1 MADEV
6 TPAAVES
13 TPTPVNSDPASS
25 TSVEAPRSTET
36 ERSAVEASV
45 GSKFSSVFKD
55 ADDDTVVEPAETVT
69 DPKTG
74 EEKPAEASVEAA
86 ATEQAPKPTPGATPA
101 TQVVPAAYARSLK
114 AYGWTED
121 EIGAAYKADPANFLR
136 TAAKFHENRN
146 EETRRMSE
154 MGRLAKQQADTQQ
167 AAAQPPPSSVS
178 EKFSVIDIAALKKA
192 YGDKEPF
199 VQQLEQVNKVV
210 EFANQVMPWMKQSQ
224 ERQRQAEM
232 QTLSGQIDSFFG
244 GKDLAEYAD
253 AYGKTAADLKP
264 EQMASRQKVLETADL
279 LIRGAR
285 VSGRTL
291 SLDDAL
297 TMAHDSV
304 SGPVK
309 TKAVRQEIVAA
320 VKTRNAAIS
329 LKPSSRSSSAKG
341 DTPRKNLETKVGKSL
356 AGVFSGN

>member
-1 MADEV
+1 
-6 TPAAVES
+6 
-13 TPTPVNSDPASS
+13 
-25 TSVEAPRSTET
+25 
-36 ERSAVEASV
+36 
-45 GSKFSSVFKD
+45 VFKD
-55 ADDDTVVEPAETVT
+55 ADDEQVVETPAATVT

-74 EEKPAEASVEAA
+74 EEKPAEAPVETA
-86 ATEQAPKPTPGATPA
+86 ATEQAPKPTPSATPA
-101 TQVVPAAYARSLK
+101 SQVVPAAYARSLK

-121 EIGAAYKADPANFLR
+121 EIASAYKADPANFLR
-136 TAAKFHENRN
+136 TASKFHENRN

-154 MGRLAKQQADTQQ
+154 LGRLAKQQSDAQ
-167 AAAQPPPSSVS
+167 AATSTPPPSSVP
-178 EKFSVIDIAALKKA
+178 EKFSVIDIAALKKT

-210 EFANQVMPWMKQSQ
+210 EFANQVMPWMMQSQ
-224 ERQRQAEM
+224 ARQRQAEM
-232 QTLSGQIDSFFG
+232 QTLSTQIDGFFG
-244 GKDLAEYAD
+244 GKDLAGYSEM
-253 AYGKTAADLKP
+253 YGKTAADLKP

-309 TKAVRQEIVAA
+309 TQAVRQKIVDAA
-320 VKTRNAAIS
+320 KTRNAAIS
-329 LKPSSRSSSAKG
+329 LKPSSRSSSSKG
-341 DTPRKNLETKVGKSL
+341 NATRKDLEGKVGKGL
-356 AGVFSGN
+356 ATVFSGQ